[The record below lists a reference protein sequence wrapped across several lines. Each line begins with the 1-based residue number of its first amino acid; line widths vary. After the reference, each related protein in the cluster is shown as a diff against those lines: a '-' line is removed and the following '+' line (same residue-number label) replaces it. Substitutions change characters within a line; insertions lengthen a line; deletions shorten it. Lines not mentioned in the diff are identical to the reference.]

1 MECSD
6 VIAIH
11 ALLIEQTKKPFYK
24 QSNLSLKRIRKRRTK
39 SKVSR
44 RKKII
49 KIREDMYKIEI
60 HKTIEKKSIKSR
72 ADSLKRER
80 NLTRGK
86 KSFGQGYQE
95 VKRED
100 PSKMK
105 NEK

>member
-1 MECSD
+1 MQWSNNYICPS
-6 VIAIH
+6 H
-11 ALLIEQTKKPFYK
+11 KTNKQNLSNK

-49 KIREDMYKIEI
+49 KIREEVYKIEI
-60 HKTIEKKSIKSR
+60 QETIEKKSIKSR
-72 ADSLKRER
+72 ADSLKGER

-86 KSFGQGYQE
+86 KSSDQGYQE

-100 PSKMK
+100 PNKMK

>member
-1 MECSD
+1 
-6 VIAIH
+6 
-11 ALLIEQTKKPFYK
+11 
-24 QSNLSLKRIRKRRTK
+24 
-39 SKVSR
+39 
-44 RKKII
+44 
-49 KIREDMYKIEI
+49 MYKIEI